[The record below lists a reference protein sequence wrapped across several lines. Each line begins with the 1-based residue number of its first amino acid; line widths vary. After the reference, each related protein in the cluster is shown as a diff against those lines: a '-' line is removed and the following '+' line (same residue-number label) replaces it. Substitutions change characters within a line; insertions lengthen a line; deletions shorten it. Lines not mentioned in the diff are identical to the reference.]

1 MIHFLTCS
9 KDVDERTEKKKKA
22 SWLFTIERTFLFF
35 SISRGVKDPCG
46 WFHSIGKFSGC
57 KRTIEEGG
65 REGKKIRRIVKVG
78 RSFFQGVLEE
88 VTSCLWPTINEQIVY
103 SFLWAVIVISPCTI
117 VRWKRWSRVSYGTY
131 SRRQKFLLRSAWNLT
146 LSAVSLAVSVSIKIV
161 ASRARARNNLD
172 ALVELENWT
181 FLLYCVFYRLP
192 L

>member
-9 KDVDERTEKKKKA
+9 KDVDERTERKKKA

-57 KRTIEEGG
+57 KRTIE
-65 REGKKIRRIVKVG
+65 EGKKIRRIVKVG

-161 ASRARARNNLD
+161 APRAGA
-172 ALVELENWT
+172 E
-181 FLLYCVFYRLP
+181 
-192 L
+192 

>member
-9 KDVDERTEKKKKA
+9 KDVDERTEKKEKRQAGCLRSKG
-22 SWLFTIERTFLFF
+22 LFF

-161 ASRARARNNLD
+161 APRAD
-172 ALVELENWT
+172 AE
-181 FLLYCVFYRLP
+181 
-192 L
+192 